1 MPNDGALML
10 TCTPL
15 RYLIV
20 ALRQLHIPQKLIVAI
35 SVTLRYFP
43 PSWRR

>member
-20 ALRQLHIPQKLIVAI
+20 ALRQLHIPR
-35 SVTLRYFP
+35 S
-43 PSWRR
+43 